1 MPKIETGN
9 IEGYESMTVEQKL
22 SALENYELPDSNS
35 ELERYKN
42 AVSKANSEAASWK
55 KKYQT
60 QLSDDERSKQEREDE
75 LTTLRSKV
83 EEMEKE
89 KLVTGHTARFL
100 ALGYEE
106 ALAKETAQALAN
118 GETDKVF
125 ANQKKFLE
133 THDKA
138 YKASL
143 MKETPTPP
151 PGQSGEQKKDY
162 TAMILDAQSRGDFG
176 AVAYYMR
183 LREQE
188 KTN

>member
-55 KKYQT
+55 KKFQT
-60 QLSDDERSKQEREDE
+60 QLSNDERSKQEREDE

-106 ALAKETAQALAN
+106 SLAKETAQALAN

-143 MKETPTPP
+143 MKKTPTPP
-151 PGQSGEQKKDY
+151 SGQSGEPKKDC
-162 TAMILDAQSRGDFG
+162 TAMIVDAQSRGDFG
-176 AVAYYMR
+176 AAAYYMR